1 MAGKVCPSRTRGR
14 LSAQLG
20 RFHASPSCCWLDHR
34 VLRATSGPSRSMGIP
49 VDRRFGRPRNIR
61 CCCAAASRKTV
72 GVEIQLAWSVSIRAP
87 GVASSGTWSPGQAL
101 RTGGRDMIAGGP
113 WRGRVGACRRF
124 AISHREWA
132 EAVGEDGCAGA
143 AVVLCPHYRRRLAVL
158 RAARAPALC
167 DPAHAAAA
175 QISAFG

>member
-1 MAGKVCPSRTRGR
+1 M
-14 LSAQLG
+14 
-20 RFHASPSCCWLDHR
+20 
-34 VLRATSGPSRSMGIP
+34 
-49 VDRRFGRPRNIR
+49 
-61 CCCAAASRKTV
+61 
-72 GVEIQLAWSVSIRAP
+72 GVEIRLAWSVAIRAP

-124 AISHREWA
+124 AISRWDGPPGLSGKM
-132 EAVGEDGCAGA
+132 AVPGLLLSYALITGDDWKPYEQPA
-143 AVVLCPHYRRRLAVL
+143 P
-158 RAARAPALC
+158 PALC